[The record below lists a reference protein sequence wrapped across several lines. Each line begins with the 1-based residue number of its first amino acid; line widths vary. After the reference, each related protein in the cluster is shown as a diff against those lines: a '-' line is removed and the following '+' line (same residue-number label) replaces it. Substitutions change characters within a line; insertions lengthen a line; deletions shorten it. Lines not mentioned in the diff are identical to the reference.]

1 MKRDPQLR
9 QNEKLARKYLK
20 SVREELPL
28 HGNRGRKYMQNISYP
43 IYDFATSHGATPLTM
58 EDLTDA
64 FGEPK
69 DIATNYKF
77 LLTLDDIKEWHL
89 GRYRL
94 LSFIFMTIFTACLII
109 GSYSY
114 KQWKF
119 DKDTKISSVE
129 VTIYEHGVYPTSR
142 DAIIV
147 IATPMSNNE
156 IQETNTGNMED

>member
-28 HGNRGRKYMQNISYP
+28 RGNRGRKYMQNISYP

-94 LSFIFMTIFTACLII
+94 LSFIFMAIFTACLII
-109 GSYSY
+109 VSYTY
-114 KQWKF
+114 QQWKF
-119 DKDTKISSVE
+119 DKETKISSVE
-129 VTIYEHGVYPTSR
+129 VTIYEHGDYSMYEC
-142 DAIIV
+142 D
-147 IATPMSNNE
+147 E
-156 IQETNTGNMED
+156 NTISFSSDQ

>member
-94 LSFIFMTIFTACLII
+94 LSFIFMAIFTACLII
-109 GSYSY
+109 VSYTY
-114 KQWKF
+114 QQWKF
-119 DKDTKISSVE
+119 DKETKISSVE
-129 VTIYEHGVYPTSR
+129 VTIYEHGDYSIHE
-142 DAIIV
+142 DAENAV
-147 IATPMSNNE
+147 CFSSD
-156 IQETNTGNMED
+156 Q